1 MLKVQGIVTKRCQT
15 WKKLIPT
22 VKIWGKK
29 LGSSERN
36 MLSCAKT
43 KLPQAEQTMKQQQRK
58 KENFPLLYPHAYMS
72 LETLPRMHFF
82 FFSSCEQIRPRH
94 PGCLSLFLFLYSIQI
109 MSVVLLWSYDWSSAA
124 IVNLT
129 EQATHVPKTRV
140 LTSVKSNLRFILPSL
155 THTFL
160 FNKYKKLN

>member
-1 MLKVQGIVTKRCQT
+1 MEMLKVQGIVTKRCQT

-72 LETLPRMHFF
+72 LETKKKKCILGIPRMHDW
-82 FFSSCEQIRPRH
+82 S
-94 PGCLSLFLFLYSIQI
+94 
-109 MSVVLLWSYDWSSAA
+109 SYDWSSAA

>member
-1 MLKVQGIVTKRCQT
+1 MLKVQGIVTKHCQT

-29 LGSSERN
+29 LGSSKRN

-58 KENFPLLYPHAYMS
+58 KESVITTCLYEPWNITQNA
-72 LETLPRMHFF
+72 LF
-82 FFSSCEQIRPRH
+82 FFSSCEQIRSRH

-109 MSVVLLWSYDWSSAA
+109 MSVVLLWSYDWSSAP

-129 EQATHVPKTRV
+129 EQATHVPNTRV
-140 LTSVKSNLRFILPSL
+140 LTSVNSNQRFILPSL